1 MVFQTCPCFLSTER
15 LFLPLWQHERS
26 SLPYLQ
32 NSFDNI
38 LWFLLPVYGTCPLLA
53 MWWEAAWFWRRSFT
67 LSIGATQVLLENFII
82 THHLWLTHM
91 THMIW
96 LIWYDSLPD
105 STRDSTEHEINHHV
119 IIRFRRHFIPW
130 SKTKIL
136 TRSEINSQFWVAKWS
151 NCAFI

>member
-91 THMIW
+91 THYLIPPETPPSMKLTIMLSFAFGAILYLCIIW
-96 LIWYDSLPD
+96 KKFFNKIW
-105 STRDSTEHEINHHV
+105 
-119 IIRFRRHFIPW
+119 
-130 SKTKIL
+130 
-136 TRSEINSQFWVAKWS
+136 INSQFWVTKWS
-151 NCAFI
+151 KCALI